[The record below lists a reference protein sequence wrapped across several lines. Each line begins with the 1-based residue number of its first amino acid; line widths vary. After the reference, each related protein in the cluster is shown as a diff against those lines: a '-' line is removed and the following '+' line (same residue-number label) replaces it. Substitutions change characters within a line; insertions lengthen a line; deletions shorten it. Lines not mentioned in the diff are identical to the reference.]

1 MTAHGPHRVLFVTHA
16 YPRET
21 GDVAGNFLHRFALA
35 LESRGH
41 TVRVVAPA
49 SPGFPAEDRLDGI
62 TVHRYRYATEA
73 RETLAY
79 TGTMA
84 AQAFGSP
91 GGFGA
96 LLGLLRAGTR
106 AVRREVSG
114 WAPTMIHAHWWFPGA
129 LQVRLAR
136 VDVPVVATLHGSDVR
151 LARKNPI
158 ATWLARRALAG
169 VTTTTVSHWLGASSP
184 VPTVAIAPMPLDD
197 RVFDVPADAPMRIP
211 GRIVFAGRL
220 NAQKGILP
228 LLDAIATLSATTTL
242 DIFGDGPLRAE
253 VDARV
258 SALGLTERVQF
269 RGVVPPSE
277 LAPAFRTAHVV
288 AVPSREEGLG
298 LVAAEAVLCGAPV
311 VGFWSGG
318 LPDVVA
324 PDAGM
329 LVDPADPTALG
340 RALRDRLAHAPV
352 TLPHLVR
359 ERLRDRLAPDAV
371 ARRYE
376 AIYDAAVHGG

>member
-129 LQVRLAR
+129 L
-136 VDVPVVATLHGSDVR
+136 
-151 LARKNPI
+151 
-158 ATWLARRALAG
+158 
-169 VTTTTVSHWLGASSP
+169 
-184 VPTVAIAPMPLDD
+184 
-197 RVFDVPADAPMRIP
+197 
-211 GRIVFAGRL
+211 
-220 NAQKGILP
+220 
-228 LLDAIATLSATTTL
+228 
-242 DIFGDGPLRAE
+242 
-253 VDARV
+253 
-258 SALGLTERVQF
+258 
-269 RGVVPPSE
+269 
-277 LAPAFRTAHVV
+277 
-288 AVPSREEGLG
+288 
-298 LVAAEAVLCGAPV
+298 
-311 VGFWSGG
+311 
-318 LPDVVA
+318 
-324 PDAGM
+324 
-329 LVDPADPTALG
+329 
-340 RALRDRLAHAPV
+340 
-352 TLPHLVR
+352 
-359 ERLRDRLAPDAV
+359 
-371 ARRYE
+371 
-376 AIYDAAVHGG
+376 